1 MNSGLVFERDCMV
14 FGCEKP
20 ATSTRYGLKNVLLGE
35 LDRYYRRDPRTACA
49 PFIRRRLP
57 VVVDRCIS

>member
-1 MNSGLVFERDCMV
+1 MNSRGVFERGCMV

-20 ATSTRYGLKNVLLGE
+20 ATSTRYGLKNALSKE
-35 LDRYYRRDPRTACA
+35 LDRYYWRDSRTACA
-49 PFIRRRLP
+49 LFMGRRLS